1 MALFNR
7 TYKDSVFVD
16 LFKRKENFLSLYNS
30 IHKTNLKLEDTQME
44 LKEIPQSVY
53 KTFNND
59 VSMLVNGRLIV
70 MVEHQSTINENMP
83 LRFLEYLVKLYNA
96 MIPSRA
102 RYQNTI
108 YKIPT
113 PEFYVFYNGLKSYPL
128 ETSLYLSDA
137 FLEKVECP
145 PLELTVKVFN
155 IGPNAGKNNSAESLS
170 SDFMQ
175 IKSQLQNFQDCD
187 ILKQYIGFVECI
199 RELAVP
205 NDFESYRLAIETA
218 ISKGYLP
225 EYLKTHSIEVVN
237 MFLAEYDY
245 DEDIAVK
252 KEEAFNEGKEAGI
265 LQSAL
270 AGAILAVTKYN
281 QTPET
286 AAADFGISLN
296 ELEEALRKNR

>member
-1 MALFNR
+1 
-7 TYKDSVFVD
+7 
-16 LFKRKENFLSLYNS
+16 
-30 IHKTNLKLEDTQME
+30 ME

-102 RYQNTI
+102 RYQNKV

-128 ETSLYLSDA
+128 ETSLYLSNS
-137 FLEKVECP
+137 FLEKVEYP

-155 IGPNAGKNNSAESLS
+155 IGPNAGKSNYAESGPSNLV
-170 SDFMQ
+170 Q
-175 IKSQLQNFQDCD
+175 IKSQLQNFQNCD
-187 ILKQYIGFVECI
+187 ILKQYVGFVECI

-205 NDFESYRLAIETA
+205 NDLDSYRLAIETA

-252 KEEAFNEGKEAGI
+252 KEEAFNEGKEAASI
-265 LQSAL
+265 
-270 AGAILAVTKYN
+270 AGAVLAVTKYN

-286 AAADFGISLN
+286 AAADFGISLS
-296 ELEEALRKNR
+296 ELEEALRKTGKTEI